1 MGAALPFIQ
10 AAGTAFSFLGS
21 MQQGRAASQSA
32 NYNAQVAT
40 NNAEISRQNAEMA
53 AREGDANAAR
63 EQQKTRAVAGAIKAN
78 QAASGI
84 DVNRG
89 SAVDV
94 QSSAAELGML
104 NAISIRS
111 NAARRAYG
119 FQTQASSYEAQAGLD
134 RAQGRNARRAGMIEG
149 AGTLLTGGT
158 DLYGN
163 YLNSSGLS
171 SPGNYT
177 GYANDTH
184 DEWYAG

>member
-1 MGAALPFIQ
+1 MGTALPFIQ

-21 MQQGRAASQSA
+21 MQKGKAESQAAT
-32 NYNAQVAT
+32 YNAQVAT
-40 NNAEISRQNAEMA
+40 NNAEMSRQNAEMA

-63 EQQKTRAVAGAIKAN
+63 EQQKNRAVAGSIKAN

-119 FQTQASSYEAQAGLD
+119 YQTQATGYEAQAELD
-134 RAQGRNARRAGMIEG
+134 RAQAKNAKKAGMIEG
-149 AGTLLTGGT
+149 AGTLLSGGA
-158 DLYGN
+158 DLYNN
-163 YLNSSGLS
+163 YLSSSGMNSMDGTVNYDAGETYHDS
-171 SPGNYT
+171 SY
-177 GYANDTH
+177 
-184 DEWYAG
+184 